1 MVLLVVGPLLLPAVS
16 ITPEVPVANE
26 AKDEEQPNGLIQEQ
40 KHTNGRTDRQTG
52 LLPIEKG
59 RGSVPCTSRRALQPP
74 NTFIFIPVI
83 IR

>member
-1 MVLLVVGPLLLPAVS
+1 MVLLVVPCSCQPCPS
-16 ITPEVPVANE
+16 PWNSQWPTRP
-26 AKDEEQPNGLIQEQ
+26 KMDEQPNGFVQKQ

-52 LLPIEKG
+52 LLPIERG

>member
-1 MVLLVVGPLLLPAVS
+1 MALLVVPCSRQPCPS
-16 ITPEVPVANE
+16 PWNSQWPTRP
-26 AKDEEQPNGLIQEQ
+26 KMDEQPNGLVQEQ

-52 LLPIEKG
+52 LLPIKRG